1 MSISDES
8 YDIAETAFYKIFL
21 KSDPSQFYI
30 GSTYKLSSRKSHH
43 KKNCTNKRSKLY
55 WTKLY
60 VFIRGKGGWD
70 SFDLVLLYKAK
81 FETKEQRLIEEQTI
95 LNILNPP
102 LNTNSAC
109 KCIKDY
115 VFDVD
120 GVMSRL
126 TPKVILPEL
135 QNEPPPNL

>member
-1 MSISDES
+1 MN
-8 YDIAETAFYKIFL
+8 IAEASFYKIFL
-21 KSDPSQFYI
+21 KSDPSQFYV

-60 VFIRGKGGWD
+60 QFIRNNGGWD
-70 SFDLVLLYKAK
+70 NFEFEHLYTSS
-81 FETKEQRLIEEQTI
+81 FETKEKRLIEEQAI

-102 LNTNSAC
+102 LNSNSAC
-109 KCIKDY
+109 KTIKDY

-120 GVMSRL
+120 SIMSKL
-126 TPKVILPEL
+126 
-135 QNEPPPNL
+135 NLVS

>member
-1 MSISDES
+1 MSISFN
-8 YDIAETAFYKIFL
+8 ETRRVSEIAFYKIFL

-43 KKNCTNKRSKLY
+43 KKNCTNKRSNLY

-60 VFIRGKGGWD
+60 VFIREKGGWD
-70 SFDLVLLYKAK
+70 MFDMILLYKAK

-102 LNTNSAC
+102 LNSNSAC
-109 KCIKDY
+109 KCLKDY
-115 VFDVD
+115 IFDVD
-120 GVMSRL
+120 GVISRL
-126 TPKVILPEL
+126 NPKGY
-135 QNEPPPNL
+135 